1 MAASRT
7 SIGHALITVR
17 MIDSSPMRPFI
28 FLKAAILK
36 LLSCMFTMYLLTTTV
51 VVAWAAPCVTATGTC
66 TEWISVP
73 PNPSRVLIYRSHPL
87 GTRNEQITTAL
98 VVVHGTNRNATDYFR
113 SGVAAGFLAE
123 ALERTIIIA
132 PRFAS
137 NSGVSNAAEVACNDK
152 LAAAEA
158 AWVCENS
165 RPDSW
170 RFGGAEKGTGKLTSF
185 DFMDE
190 LLRQLAS
197 RQSFPNL
204 KAIVLT
210 GHSAG
215 GQFVIRYQ
223 MSNRVHES
231 LQVPVSYVVANPSA
245 YPYPDPLRP
254 TISATPSTIASAA
267 PGYQPPIPTNPPPP
281 FAAYQGSTSCTTFD
295 NWPFGLKNRMGYAAA
310 IPDEQLKK
318 QLIGRPATYLLG
330 DNDILPLPLGGWD
343 TSCPAMA
350 QGPTRLARGLAF
362 HKNVA
367 ERFGAQHNVVIVP
380 LCGHNNRCMY
390 TSDVALPVLFPAT
403 MTGAR

>member
-1 MAASRT
+1 MS
-7 SIGHALITVR
+7 
-17 MIDSSPMRPFI
+17 MIDCRRMRQFI
-28 FLKAAILK
+28 SLKAAA
-36 LLSCMFTMYLLTTTV
+36 CMVTMHLMTTV
-51 VVAWAAPCVTATGTC
+51 VVVWAAPCVTATGPC

-87 GTRNEQITTAL
+87 GARNEQITTAL

-123 ALERTIIIA
+123 ALERTVIIA

-137 NSGVSNAAEVACNDK
+137 NSGVSNADAIACNDK

-158 AWVCENS
+158 SWVCEVT

-170 RFGGAEKGTGKLTSF
+170 RSGGAENGTGKLTSY

-231 LQVPVSYVVANPSA
+231 LHVPVFYVVANPSA

-254 TISATPSTIASAA
+254 TISATPPTIASAA
-267 PGYQPPIPTNPPPP
+267 PGYQPPIPTNPLPP

-295 NWPFGLKNRMGYAAA
+295 NWPYGLKNRMGYAAA

-330 DNDILPLPLGGWD
+330 DNDILPLGGFD
-343 TSCPAMA
+343 SSCPAMA

-380 LCGHNNRCMY
+380 LCGHNNRCIY
-390 TSDVALPVLFPAT
+390 TSDVALRVLFPAP
-403 MTGAR
+403 